1 MFLKINFY
9 NIGLDQSSEFSI
21 SLAHYS
27 PFFIKKRKKTSAV
40 PKNMPSLSEHI
51 ESAPYLSS
59 LAPTMPKAASGFLDH
74 SNTYL
79 CTVAVTITS
88 IKGNKLG

>member
-1 MFLKINFY
+1 
-9 NIGLDQSSEFSI
+9 
-21 SLAHYS
+21 
-27 PFFIKKRKKTSAV
+27 
-40 PKNMPSLSEHI
+40 MPSLSEHI